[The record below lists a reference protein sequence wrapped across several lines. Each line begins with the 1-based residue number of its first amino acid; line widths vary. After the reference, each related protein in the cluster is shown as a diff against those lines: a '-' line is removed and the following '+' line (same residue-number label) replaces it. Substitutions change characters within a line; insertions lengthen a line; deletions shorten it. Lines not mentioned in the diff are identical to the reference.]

1 MIQCHVPVL
10 YTSIG
15 NTSSRPAEEEER
27 ESRQSASAI
36 AASGA
41 SVCEVLS
48 VLAHPAECGNEIRV
62 QSGVWQKWKDF
73 HDHFEY
79 YLFRVKLFHYAICIR
94 RCDTYATL
102 TIDLM
107 VNRAKSKSD
116 SKWYIRVRESEWEPG
131 KRNISTSKHKWHA
144 AAALMAVHTFSP
156 KFGDWTAIANNCN
169 TWVKGVVGFM
179 SDDDRRGQCDCEP
192 ITDDFDHLRSFG
204 ESIGVELT
212 YLSSVEAKQC
222 LPQPEDDYQGE
233 GEDPAHQEAGD
244 QNENAPGEMTGAGK
258 RESREME
265 MISERSK
272 DAISVAKVEG
282 EEQSQEKK
290 EKEGRQREER
300 GDSEIEDLNNKE
312 YMRLM

>member
-1 MIQCHVPVL
+1 M
-10 YTSIG
+10 
-15 NTSSRPAEEEER
+15 
-27 ESRQSASAI
+27 

-41 SVCEVLS
+41 SVCEFCS
-48 VLAHPAECGNEIRV
+48 VLAHSAECGNEIRV
-62 QSGVWQKWKDF
+62 QSGVWSKWKDF

-131 KRNISTSKHKWHA
+131 KRNISISKHKWHA

-212 YLSSVEAKQC
+212 YLSSVEAKQR
-222 LPQPEDDYQGE
+222 LPQPEDDDQLQGE
-233 GEDPAHQEAGD
+233 LGEDPINQEAD
-244 QNENAPGEMTGAGK
+244 DHNENTPGELTGAGT

-265 MISERSK
+265 MISGQSE
-272 DAISVAKVEG
+272 DVTGAAEVQGG
-282 EEQSQEKK
+282 EEKK
-290 EKEGRQREER
+290 GTEGRQREER
-300 GDSEIEDLNNKE
+300 REREDSEIEDLNNKE
-312 YMRLM
+312 